1 MVYAGECSEYLR
13 ENLSV
18 ANVFSILPHA
28 KKFEDKDL
36 KDRCWEVIEENTEE
50 AVTSDDFVTLERSLI
65 ESVVKRER
73 LTVKE
78 VDLFKAVDRWATRE
92 SERQGIT
99 ADGE

>member
-1 MVYAGECSEYLR
+1 M
-13 ENLSV
+13 
-18 ANVFSILPHA
+18 
-28 KKFEDKDL
+28 
-36 KDRCWEVIEENTEE
+36 IEENTEE

-78 VDLFKAVDRWATRE
+78 MDLFKAVDRWATRE